1 MRHDTINRKD
11 ASVHVAGQT
20 PSGHEERER
29 EAVNLRHLHVN
40 HVITS
45 AHERD

>member
-11 ASVHVAGQT
+11 ASVRVAGQT
-20 PSGHEERER
+20 PSGHAEMER
-29 EAVNLRHLHVN
+29 EAVCLRYLHVN

-45 AHERD
+45 THEQD

>member
-11 ASVHVAGQT
+11 ASVHVAGQM
-20 PSGHEERER
+20 PSGHEERV
-29 EAVNLRHLHVN
+29 AVYLRHLHVN

-45 AHERD
+45 VHEQD